1 MKENIER
8 MINLK
13 EQYEN
18 RSKKALTDLKK
29 EFAAKAK
36 YYDANKELEKIENES
51 PLKRKYKREMED
63 FDSRIEY
70 HKNTLRY
77 TIEDMVNN
85 VEKINKEIEP
95 YVSQTETKAQIQN
108 GIYEKQKK
116 ELEVEIENLKKKRDM
131 YPEYN
136 RLYTEEGKK
145 EYAELEASIE
155 GKEKELQ
162 NIDVEIQ
169 MNQDRENLLKIYIEN
184 LAVKKEGLKL
194 ANKYGLKLRLKS
206 QEEKKEEKKK
216 DNKEENK
223 KQQEEQQENKQEQE
237 ENQEEQQENKQEEK
251 QEEQQEHQQEQEE
264 KQEENKQNYDIQ
276 KVYISEKDKKVKLYN
291 TQGEIEK
298 EILSI
303 NGISGYFDRMELYKK
318 TDVRRICKELTKNK
332 KEFKKLKKKI
342 NPNILKAYSMKSYE
356 LVEEYIKSIKEEKE
370 LPLEVIHDLEGL
382 NPITKFF
389 KQRSKVLK
397 AEEKCGVKIL
407 NKLFDKNKTLNEQK
421 ENNKNEQD
429 KENNE
434 ESKENEENRENIQEN
449 KENEFKKKLDLRNWN
464 DDYKPKHSDEELKLN
479 EEDINMFQKIVHE
492 QKSQDKNIEDK
503 ER

>member
-194 ANKYGLKLRLKS
+194 ANKYGLKLKLKS

-223 KQQEEQQENKQEQE
+223 KQQEEQQENK
-237 ENQEEQQENKQEEK
+237 
-251 QEEQQEHQQEQEE
+251 QEQEE

-479 EEDINMFQKIVHE
+479 EEDINMFQKIVRE
-492 QKSQDKNIEDK
+492 QKSQDKNIEDE

>member
-184 LAVKKEGLKL
+184 KNEIKLKL
-194 ANKYGLKLRLKS
+194 K
-206 QEEKKEEKKK
+206 EKEEKKK
-216 DNKEENK
+216 KKKKENKEENK

-479 EEDINMFQKIVHE
+479 EEDINMFQKIVRE
-492 QKSQDKNIEDK
+492 QKSQDKNIEDE

>member
-1 MKENIER
+1 MKENVER

-36 YYDANKELEKIENES
+36 YYDANKEFEKIEDES
-51 PLKRKYKREMED
+51 PLKRKYEREMED

-70 HKNTLRY
+70 HKNTLKY
-77 TIEDMVNN
+77 TLEDMVNN
-85 VEKINKEIEP
+85 VERINKEIEP
-95 YVSQTETKAQIQN
+95 YISQTETKAQIQN

-116 ELEVEIENLKKKRDM
+116 ELEVEIENLKKQRDM

-145 EYAELEASIE
+145 EYAELESSIE
-155 GKEKELQ
+155 GKEKELE

-169 MNQDRENLLKIYIEN
+169 MNQDRENLLKIYKEN

-194 ANKYGLKLRLKS
+194 ANKYGLKLKLKS
-206 QEEKKEEKKK
+206 QEEKKK

-223 KQQEEQQENKQEQE
+223 KQQEEKQEYNQQ
-237 ENQEEQQENKQEEK
+237 QEEQQEKQED
-251 QEEQQEHQQEQEE
+251 QQQENKQEQEE

-303 NGISGYFDRMELYKK
+303 AGISGYFDRMELYKK
-318 TDVRRICKELTKNK
+318 TDVRKICKELTKNK

-342 NPNILKAYSMKSYE
+342 NPNILKAYSMKSPE

-407 NKLFDKNKTLNEQK
+407 NKLFDKNKTLYEQK
-421 ENNKNEQD
+421 ENNNNEHN

-434 ESKENEENRENIQEN
+434 ENKENRENREEN

-492 QKSQDKNIEDK
+492 QKNQDRKIEDE